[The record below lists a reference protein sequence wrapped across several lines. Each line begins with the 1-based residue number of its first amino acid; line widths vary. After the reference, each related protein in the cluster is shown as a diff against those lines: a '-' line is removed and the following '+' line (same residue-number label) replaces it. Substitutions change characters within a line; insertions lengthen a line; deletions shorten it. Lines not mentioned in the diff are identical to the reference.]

1 MQALQISTV
10 RCAIVHKG
18 LQAQAVSY
26 AKPALTQRQTH
37 PIKIGMEMRWL
48 QDFLTV
54 AETGNFTRA
63 AALRHTSQAAFSRRI
78 QQLEAWLGATL
89 IDRSLF
95 PTRLT
100 PEGETFRR
108 TASDLLRQ
116 IVDARAE
123 VSPKTDTKTDHVRIA
138 VPYALATA
146 RMPDWWHQWAKG
158 WNVSCALEIGN
169 VHDLGTS
176 LMSGTVD
183 FIICF
188 EAPQQPITV
197 DADRV
202 ETLLLGRD
210 TLRPYVSANLLAR
223 GGFVWPGTQNRP
235 TPLLMYSKGVYFA
248 RLVDLIMESA
258 ATPLASRTVITSDM
272 ADMLRN
278 MARGGQGVAWLPEC
292 TVADCNQELTLLP
305 GDEWG
310 MPLSIMAYR
319 LKENTSRSVERLWRT
334 MSTMAA
340 QQS

>member
-1 MQALQISTV
+1 
-10 RCAIVHKG
+10 
-18 LQAQAVSY
+18 
-26 AKPALTQRQTH
+26 
-37 PIKIGMEMRWL
+37 MRWL

-108 TASDLLRQ
+108 TASELLRQ

-123 VSPKTDTKTDHVRIA
+123 VSPRTDAKTDHVRIA
-138 VPYALATA
+138 VPFALATS
-146 RMPDWWHQWAKG
+146 RVPGWWRQWSKG

-169 VHDLGTS
+169 VHDLGTW

-183 FIICF
+183 FIIGF

-197 DADRV
+197 EADRV
-202 ETLLLGRD
+202 ETLQLGRD
-210 TLRPYVSANLLAR
+210 TLRPYASASLLAG
-223 GGFVWPGTQNRP
+223 GGFVWPGTSARP
-235 TPLLMYSKGVYFA
+235 APLLMYSKGVYFA
-248 RLVDLIMESA
+248 RLVDLIMESS

-272 ADMLRN
+272 ADVLRDL
-278 MARGGQGVAWLPEC
+278 ARGGQGVAWLPEG
-292 TVADCNQELTLLP
+292 TVADYNRELTPLP
-305 GDEWG
+305 GDEWS

-319 LKENTSRSVERLWRT
+319 LKDNSNRAVERLWRM
-334 MSTMAA
+334 MSSMAA
-340 QQS
+340 Q